1 MASGQSA
8 ALLLATGHESLAAGF
23 PRLPE
28 WHRMSVRGDRFMS
41 NPEDWKKWEGRV
53 DAKFPLRQWLGGSDH
68 SAVFHTERPG
78 QSQKVA
84 IKFIAAGADA
94 DQQLARWRA
103 AAQLS
108 HPHLMRIYE
117 AGRCRL
123 DGEQL
128 LYLVMEYAEE
138 DLSQILPQRPLAPAE
153 VTDLLPPLLDALS
166 YLHGKGFVHRRVKP
180 SNVHAM
186 GDQLQLSAD
195 QIVSISQPHS
205 APRRRDVYDAPET
218 AAGIISP
225 AGDVWSIGITL
236 VAALMQNVSFAG
248 TVAEASDG
256 VDSSSSPSDPDP
268 PASLPSPFRGI
279 ARECLHLDPK
289 RRCSV
294 AEIQARLQPAARSV
308 PAEPEA
314 PPRAHRPVK
323 RWPIAVALLIAAI
336 IGLVIFFSRGKSA
349 SAPAPA
355 PTSAPVASTEQSAPQ
370 NAPATTP
377 TPAAQPPVHEPDA
390 SPKKADATPGAVVHQ
405 VLPEVS
411 ASARNTITGT
421 IKVNVRVEVDP
432 SGKVTAAKLANPG
445 PSKYF
450 AGLALKAAER
460 WEFSA
465 PVVDGSPAASKWLLQ
480 FHFKRGS
487 TQVLPERLSH

>member
-1 MASGQSA
+1 
-8 ALLLATGHESLAAGF
+8 
-23 PRLPE
+23 
-28 WHRMSVRGDRFMS
+28 MS

-68 SAVFHTERPG
+68 SAVFVTERPG

-84 IKFIAAGADA
+84 IKLIAANADA
-94 DQQLARWRA
+94 DRQLARWRA

-153 VTDLLPPLLDALS
+153 VTDLLPALLDALS
-166 YLHGKGFVHRRVKP
+166 YLHGKGFVHGRVKP

-195 QIVSISQPHS
+195 QIVSFSEPNPV
-205 APRRRDVYDAPET
+205 PRRRDVYDAPET

-225 AGDVWSIGITL
+225 AGDVWSIGVTL
-236 VAALMQNVSFAG
+236 VAALTQNVSFEG
-248 TVAEASDG
+248 TSDG
-256 VDSSSSPSDPDP
+256 AEEGGSSHRDPDP
-268 PASLPSPFRGI
+268 PATVPPPFRGI

-294 AEIQARLQPAARSV
+294 AEIQARLQPAGRSV

-314 PPRAHRPVK
+314 PLPPRRPVK
-323 RWPIAVALLIAAI
+323 LWPIVAALLVAAV
-336 IGLVIFFSRGKSA
+336 IGLVVFFSRGKNASVPEPAPVTTTDQSAPQTSAASPPA
-349 SAPAPA
+349 SAPAP
-355 PTSAPVASTEQSAPQ
+355 SPQ
-370 NAPATTP
+370 PSVRE
-377 TPAAQPPVHEPDA
+377 PAAA
-390 SPKKADATPGAVVHQ
+390 PKKAVESPGSVVHQ
-405 VLPEVS
+405 VLPDVS

-421 IKVNVRVEVDP
+421 IKVNVRVEADP

-450 AGLALKAAER
+450 AGLALKAAQR

-465 PVVDGSPAASKWLLQ
+465 PVVDGAPTASKWLLQ
-480 FHFKRGS
+480 FRFKRSG
-487 TQVLPERLSH
+487 TQVSPERVSR

>member
-1 MASGQSA
+1 
-8 ALLLATGHESLAAGF
+8 
-23 PRLPE
+23 
-28 WHRMSVRGDRFMS
+28 MS
-41 NPEDWKKWEGRV
+41 NPEAWKKWEGRV

-68 SAVFHTERPG
+68 SAVFLTERPG
-78 QSQKVA
+78 QSEKVA
-84 IKFIAAGADA
+84 IKLIAAGTDA
-94 DQQLARWRA
+94 DHQLARWRA

-166 YLHGKGFVHRRVKP
+166 YLHNKGFVHGRVKP

-195 QIVSISQPHS
+195 QIVSISQPNS
-205 APRRRDVYDAPET
+205 EPRRRDVYDAPET

-225 AGDVWSIGITL
+225 AGDVWSIGVTL
-236 VAALMQNVSFAG
+236 VAALTQNVSFEG
-248 TVAEASDG
+248 TAEDAAQGAS
-256 VDSSSSPSDPDP
+256 SLNDPDP
-268 PASLPSPFRGI
+268 PASVPPPFRGI

-294 AEIQARLQPAARSV
+294 AEIQARLQPAGRSV

-314 PPRAHRPVK
+314 PAPPRRSVK
-323 RWPIAVALLIAAI
+323 RWPIVATLLVAAI
-336 IGLVIFFSRGKSA
+336 IGLIVFFSRARNS
-349 SAPAPA
+349 SVPAA
-355 PTSAPVASTEQSAPQ
+355 APVTSTEQSAPQ
-370 NAPATTP
+370 APAAAPP
-377 TPAAQPPVHEPDA
+377 TQAETAPPPSPQSSVNQPDA
-390 SPKKADATPGAVVHQ
+390 SLKKAADSPGGVVHQ
-405 VLPEVS
+405 VLPEAS
-411 ASARNTITGT
+411 QSARNTINGT
-421 IKVNVRVEVDP
+421 IRVNVRVEVDR
-432 SGKVTAAKLANPG
+432 SGKVTAAKLTNPG

-450 AGLALKAAER
+450 AGLALKAAQR

-465 PVVDGSPAASKWLLQ
+465 PVSAGSPTSSTWLLQ
-480 FHFKRGS
+480 FGIKRSS
-487 TQVLPERLSH
+487 TQVLPERVTR